1 MKYLIT
7 TTLGTSYELSI
18 NAPETLT
25 WKEFT
30 ALPEVAALGPIQ
42 DITPETMLAALLD
55 GDAIDLDFNL
65 TEVEVDLNTPVSDDS
80 DDEDEDQQ
88 EPDN

>member
-30 ALPEVAALGPIQ
+30 ALPQVAALGPIQ
-42 DITPETMLAALLD
+42 DITPETLIDARLD
-55 GDAIDLDFNL
+55 DEAIEQDFNL
-65 TEVEVDLNTPVSDDS
+65 TEVEVDLNKPVNDDELDS
-80 DDEDEDQQ
+80 D
-88 EPDN
+88 N